1 MGRTNRQT
9 PPQPPAQKW
18 WQTLSFKRA
27 AAEVSAV
34 LVLVGGTYGFVQY
47 VEVKPLER
55 RLAEAQA
62 AACKPAPAAPWMS
75 FSLLPGDSRVLWDG
89 ALTVTNATRG
99 DDGAR
104 ARLRATPRE
113 GAPVERAGLSPGDSF
128 GVQAPG
134 QGGYQVYLKRSTADF
149 IEVSVLR
156 RP

>member
-1 MGRTNRQT
+1 MARANRQ

-47 VEVKPLER
+47 MEVKPLER

-62 AACKPAPAAPWMS
+62 AACKPAPSSPLS
-75 FSLLPGDSRVLWDG
+75 EFSLLPGDSRVLWDG
-89 ALTVTNATRG
+89 ALTVANAKRGADGTKTR
-99 DDGAR
+99 
-104 ARLRATPRE
+104 LQVTPRE
-113 GAPVERAGLSPGDSF
+113 GASVERSGLSPGDSF
-128 GVQAPG
+128 EVPVAG
-134 QGGYQVYLKRSTADF
+134 QGTYQIYLKRSTADF
-149 IEVSVLR
+149 IEVSVLH

>member
-1 MGRTNRQT
+1 M
-9 PPQPPAQKW
+9 
-18 WQTLSFKRA
+18 SFKRA

-62 AACKPAPAAPWMS
+62 AACKPAPSSPLIA
-75 FSLLPGDSRVLWDG
+75 FGLLPGDSRVLWDG

-99 DDGAR
+99 EDGAGT
-104 ARLRATPRE
+104 RLRATPRE
-113 GAPVERAGLSPGDSF
+113 GAPVERAGLAPGDNF
-128 GVQAPG
+128 DVPVAG
-134 QGGYQVYLKRSTADF
+134 QGTYQVYLKRSSADF
-149 IEVSVLR
+149 IEVSVLH